1 MTHNSKREL
10 KPYAE
15 PVVPEELREEEVYFS
30 LQFADEELLIPI
42 LSPLVFVG
50 RNLAEGD
57 VDLMYFQDYES
68 FGNGLRYS
76 PTAAD
81 ESTEFHVFGPKDIN
95 HIFDYEHALDG
106 LNEMCAQA
114 QAENGGQIGCKGI
127 IAKAGTG
134 AQALEMSQLVASM
147 KGVPHSSRS
156 WFCAAKDGNN

>member
-1 MTHNSKREL
+1 MRFEAREL

-30 LQFADEELLIPI
+30 LQFADEELLVPI

-106 LNEMCAQA
+106 LMKCALRRRQ
-114 QAENGGQIGCKGI
+114 KM
-127 IAKAGTG
+127 AG
-134 AQALEMSQLVASM
+134 
-147 KGVPHSSRS
+147 
-156 WFCAAKDGNN
+156 N